1 MSSKIPIKSK
11 YSWNELNRAK
21 EAITFF
27 EAVIQPS
34 LERDG
39 MSTTVIANLKLEF
52 FYYMLM
58 AISQKF
64 AQTHAPLDVAEAVK
78 IIDEELP
85 KLLKESSPGVD
96 INGIL
101 NMWSLV
107 KKILGGG
114 ENENEQK
121 VGGNNTTTTTTNKK

>member
-1 MSSKIPIKSK
+1 MSSKIPIKAK

-52 FYYMLM
+52 YYYMLM

-64 AQTHAPLDVAEAVK
+64 AQSHAPLDVAEAVK

-96 INGIL
+96 VSGIL

-114 ENENEQK
+114 ESDEQK
-121 VGGNNTTTTTTNKK
+121 VGGNNSTTTTNKK

>member
-1 MSSKIPIKSK
+1 MSSKIPIKGK

-39 MSTTVIANLKLEF
+39 VSITVIESMKTSFMRDVLNI
-52 FYYMLM
+52 
-58 AISQKF
+58 ISQKF
-64 AQTHAPLDVAEAVK
+64 AQTHAPLDVTEAVK

-85 KLLKESSPGVD
+85 KLLKESSPGIDV
-96 INGIL
+96 NGIL

-114 ENENEQK
+114 ESDEQK
-121 VGGNNTTTTTTNKK
+121 TGGNNSTTTTTNKK

>member
-39 MSTTVIANLKLEF
+39 VSVTVIESMKTSFMRDVLN
-52 FYYMLM
+52 
-58 AISQKF
+58 IITQKF

-85 KLLKESSPGVD
+85 KLLKESSSGLDV
-96 INGIL
+96 NGIL

-107 KKILGGG
+107 KKILSGG

-121 VGGNNTTTTTTNKK
+121 IGGNNSTTTTAKK

>member
-1 MSSKIPIKSK
+1 MSSKIPIKGK

-34 LERDG
+34 LERDS
-39 MSTTVIANLKLEF
+39 MSNVVISNLKLA
-52 FYYMLM
+52 FYEDVLN
-58 AISQKF
+58 AISRKF

-85 KLLKESSPGVD
+85 KLLKESSPGIDV
-96 INGIL
+96 NGIL

-107 KKILGGG
+107 KKILSGG

-121 VGGNNTTTTTTNKK
+121 AVGNNSTTTTATKK

>member
-52 FYYMLM
+52 YYYMLM

-64 AQTHAPLDVAEAVK
+64 AQSHAPLDVAEAVK

-96 INGIL
+96 VSGIL

-114 ENENEQK
+114 ESDEQK
-121 VGGNNTTTTTTNKK
+121 VGGNNSTTTTNKK

>member
-1 MSSKIPIKSK
+1 MSSKIPIKGK

-39 MSTTVIANLKLEF
+39 ISTTVIESMKISFMRDVLNI
-52 FYYMLM
+52 
-58 AISQKF
+58 ISQKY
-64 AQTHAPLDVAEAVK
+64 AQTHAPLDVTEAVK

-85 KLLKESSPGVD
+85 KLLKESSPGLDV
-96 INGIL
+96 NGIL

-114 ENENEQK
+114 ESDEQQK
-121 VGGNNTTTTTTNKK
+121 TVGNNSTTTTTKK

>member
-39 MSTTVIANLKLEF
+39 VSITVIESMKTSFMRDILNI
-52 FYYMLM
+52 
-58 AISQKF
+58 ISQKF
-64 AQTHAPLDVAEAVK
+64 AQTHAPLDVTEAVK

-107 KKILGGG
+107 KKILSGG

-121 VGGNNTTTTTTNKK
+121 VGGNNSTTTTTNKK

>member
-1 MSSKIPIKSK
+1 MSSKIPIKGK
-11 YSWNELNRAK
+11 YNWNELNRAK

-39 MSTTVIANLKLEF
+39 VSITVIESMKTSFMRDVLNI
-52 FYYMLM
+52 
-58 AISQKF
+58 ISQKF

-85 KLLKESSPGVD
+85 KLLKESSPSLDV
-96 INGIL
+96 NGIL

-107 KKILGGG
+107 KKILSGG
-114 ENENEQK
+114 ESDEQK
-121 VGGNNTTTTTTNKK
+121 TLGNNSTTTANKK